1 MLQDFELKHLRL
13 LEWLSSWLFD
23 KLATLTS
30 SKWCSRAI
38 IGKTSKLFPIIPTN
52 TQSRKK
58 KKKKKKKKE
67 GNFH

>member
-38 IGKTSKLFPIIPTN
+38 TLPM
-52 TQSRKK
+52 
-58 KKKKKKKKE
+58 
-67 GNFH
+67 